1 MTLSMFE
8 WVELIKK
15 QEPDFV
21 SKSEYD
27 ADIIYLD
34 SNINQNFKT
43 KCGSSCILLIEVD
56 NSQSEI
62 TSHYALQVSRDILE
76 LPDAD
81 YAKFSDTV
89 RADYGYKY
97 YKFYKACDSECDMEI
112 TVEPKHLYQPL
123 LMLVDVADTVNGTL
137 PTKTGNVSWV
147 KQVWQKTSL
156 VIQGDDQALLLKK
169 GNNTTKGTL
178 FIIGIYTAQSDTDF
192 TIMIHTFPHV
202 TKEQIARGD
211 HLGLTR
217 LYLGEESS

>member
-1 MTLSMFE
+1 
-8 WVELIKK
+8 
-15 QEPDFV
+15 
-21 SKSEYD
+21 
-27 ADIIYLD
+27 
-34 SNINQNFKT
+34 
-43 KCGSSCILLIEVD
+43 
-56 NSQSEI
+56 
-62 TSHYALQVSRDILE
+62 
-76 LPDAD
+76 
-81 YAKFSDTV
+81 
-89 RADYGYKY
+89 
-97 YKFYKACDSECDMEI
+97 
-112 TVEPKHLYQPL
+112 
-123 LMLVDVADTVNGTL
+123 MLVDVADTVNGTL

-156 VIQGDDQALLLKK
+156 VIQGDDQALHLKK